1 MKRLRKKWVV
11 FLLAFAMLL
20 TSSNLA
26 VVPEQTVYAAS
37 TKIITGSTQVICKQS
52 AMVKAPRGYGNC
64 RFSSSNKKVASVNA
78 KGKLKALRLGVTKI
92 TVYSNKKKQSYKITV
107 VPKSDKDVRLKQSLF
122 LKGQTD
128 IQLKLTSN
136 VYDTSQVK
144 LHTSGSTYF
153 SSNGYCT
160 EIPKIDGLI
169 SDTFIIS
176 YGSWEKTVAAGSVET
191 GELKEAIQKPD
202 GQYACAEKQ
211 VSYDGK
217 LGMYT
222 LDELKMGGIAVT
234 IDNKPLQKQMVYTAG
249 THWLNICGGN
259 YTMRYQY
266 DVNYSVL
273 DNLRNHTTK
282 GFDEDCA
289 QVLNVVYKILDEII
303 TPDMTDEQKVKAIHD
318 YLIYNA
324 NYYHGKLS
332 DRQGWSSAVKGVLM
346 EHEGVCNSYALAF
359 YTMITAEGIPCR
371 YISGISTNSVGKTGG
386 HAWNQVKVGDKW
398 YYIDCTWDDPT
409 GGGFERTTYYLSEQ
423 LWSNHK
429 QETSK
434 DPVTEDFYLW
444 ENFYLTGKGWDK

>member
-191 GELKEAIQKPD
+191 GELKEAIQNPMDSMHARKNR
-202 GQYACAEKQ
+202 Y
-211 VSYDGK
+211 
-217 LGMYT
+217 LM
-222 LDELKMGGIAVT
+222 
-234 IDNKPLQKQMVYTAG
+234 MVNWG
-249 THWLNICGGN
+249 RIHWMN
-259 YTMRYQY
+259 
-266 DVNYSVL
+266 
-273 DNLRNHTTK
+273 
-282 GFDEDCA
+282 
-289 QVLNVVYKILDEII
+289 
-303 TPDMTDEQKVKAIHD
+303 
-318 YLIYNA
+318 
-324 NYYHGKLS
+324 
-332 DRQGWSSAVKGVLM
+332 
-346 EHEGVCNSYALAF
+346 
-359 YTMITAEGIPCR
+359 
-371 YISGISTNSVGKTGG
+371 
-386 HAWNQVKVGDKW
+386 
-398 YYIDCTWDDPT
+398 
-409 GGGFERTTYYLSEQ
+409 
-423 LWSNHK
+423 
-429 QETSK
+429 
-434 DPVTEDFYLW
+434 
-444 ENFYLTGKGWDK
+444 

>member
-217 LGMYT
+217 LGTYT

-318 YLIYNA
+318 YLIYHA
-324 NYYHGKLS
+324 NYVNNGDYSTAENWAYGA
-332 DRQGWSSAVKGVLM
+332 GGVLL
-346 EHEGVCNSYALAF
+346 HKEGVCQSYAFAF
-359 YTMITAEGIPCR
+359 YMMAISAGLECRFVSGTADG
-371 YISGISTNSVGKTGG
+371 GG
-386 HAWNQVKVGDKW
+386 HAWNQVKVNGKW
-398 YYIDCTWDDPT
+398 YYIDCTWDDPV
-409 GGGFERTTYYLSEQ
+409 GGGYENYKYYLSES
-423 LWSNHK
+423 LWSDHIA
-429 QETSK
+429 ETAK
-434 DPVTEDFYLW
+434 DLSEDGKYDW
-444 ENFYLTGKGWDK
+444 EHYYLTGADYAR